1 MQKTDLD
8 FFLNQNVQIELSNF
22 ILSLFCAAI
31 LSFIVHL
38 FYVRFSSTLSN
49 RIEFSKNFVVLGVA
63 TCIVIMIVKSS
74 LALSLGLVGA
84 LSIVRFR
91 AAIKE
96 PEELVYL
103 FLAISNGI
111 GFASGQIVIT
121 FSIFVLIF
129 LIIWFVITKK
139 NNLKG
144 LDYNLVVQWTADK
157 NDKNRKQIETIINKL
172 KSTFLD
178 INIVRLEKLEEGN
191 SMVVVRVNMQDIS
204 QIDIFNNSLEE
215 EFKNIKVSFYESKF
229 LY

>member
-1 MQKTDLD
+1 MNDL
-8 FFLNQNVQIELSNF
+8 LSNINSTVENNYLLIF
-22 ILSLFCAAI
+22 ISFFSCTLIAFSLKFIYEERSTSLSGKYHIASIIPLLSLATFLVI
-31 LSFIVHL
+31 L
-38 FYVRFSSTLSN
+38 
-49 RIEFSKNFVVLGVA
+49 
-63 TCIVIMIVKSS
+63 IVKSS

-91 AAIKE
+91 TPIKE

-129 LIIWFVITKK
+129 IIIWFVITKK

>member
-1 MQKTDLD
+1 MNDL
-8 FFLNQNVQIELSNF
+8 LSNINSTVENNYLLIF
-22 ILSLFCAAI
+22 ISFFSCTLIAFSLKFIYEERSTSLSGKYHIASIIPLLSLATFLVI
-31 LSFIVHL
+31 L
-38 FYVRFSSTLSN
+38 
-49 RIEFSKNFVVLGVA
+49 
-63 TCIVIMIVKSS
+63 IVKSS

-91 AAIKE
+91 TPIKE

>member
-1 MQKTDLD
+1 MNDL
-8 FFLNQNVQIELSNF
+8 LSNINSTVENNYLLIF
-22 ILSLFCAAI
+22 ISFFSCTLIAFSLKFIYEERSTSLSGKYHKASIIPLLSLATFLVI
-31 LSFIVHL
+31 L
-38 FYVRFSSTLSN
+38 
-49 RIEFSKNFVVLGVA
+49 
-63 TCIVIMIVKSS
+63 IVKSS

-91 AAIKE
+91 TPIKE